1 MDTNTDGLAL
11 RKLETELAYYKV
23 KLTKFEED
31 NERLK
36 ADLQKSHEANKS
48 LETDLEIYETRI
60 EELEKVNKELQK
72 VNVEYSKKLKLGKK
86 ENGDE
91 ATKELAESNDKR
103 VKAAYKDGYGTA
115 VSKMSA
121 YLQEMKFDAV
131 VTTEQKST
139 NLKVEQESREDEF
152 EKALVEN
159 FGNCYFRVH
168 NEDLLD
174 KKLAIASALSKT
186 YKVSPAS
193 VIKYLSKITRNIKPG
208 NYTTVLSNTSE
219 YICRTL
225 ADHIHEKQI
234 GYDWGFIK

>member
-1 MDTNTDGLAL
+1 MDTNTDSLAL

-72 VNVEYSKKLKLGKK
+72 INVEYSKKLKLGKK
-86 ENGDE
+86 ENEDE
-91 ATKELAESNDKR
+91 AI
-103 VKAAYKDGYGTA
+103 
-115 VSKMSA
+115 
-121 YLQEMKFDAV
+121 
-131 VTTEQKST
+131 
-139 NLKVEQESREDEF
+139 KVEQESREDEF
-152 EKALVEN
+152 ENALVEN
-159 FGNCYFRVH
+159 FGNCYFRVR

-174 KKLAIASALSKT
+174 KRSAIVSALSKT
-186 YKVSPAS
+186 YKVSQAS
-193 VIKYLSKITRNIKPG
+193 VIKYLSKVTRNIKPG
-208 NYTTVLSNTSE
+208 NYTTILSNISK

-225 ADHIHEKQI
+225 ADHIHENQI
-234 GYDWGFIK
+234 RYDWGFIK